1 MSTHLP
7 SAPYRFLGAE
17 LHPAQRVLRVDGRE
31 AQVGARAFDLLL
43 ALVER
48 RDRVVPKGELLDLVW
63 PRVVVEENNLQVHVS
78 SLRKLL
84 GPRAI
89 STVPGRGYR
98 FVAPL
103 HDEPAPVATPVREAA
118 VAAPESRTNLS
129 VPTSPLLGRDA
140 DMTLLGSLLERHRI
154 VTVVGAGGIGKSRLA
169 QAASLAQAARWRD
182 GAWWVELAGLADP
195 ALLAHAVA
203 QPLGLSVS
211 ERDAGVQ
218 TLIEALAGRELLVV
232 LDNCEHL
239 LEPVALLVDRL
250 LKAAPG
256 VRVLATS
263 QEPLRVEGEQQHR
276 LEPLAVPEDASVP
289 QARDYGAVALFEA
302 RVRAGAPR
310 FELAEADLPLAID
323 LCRRLDGLPLAI
335 ELAAARVPLLG
346 LRAVHGR
353 LRERFQLLTAGSR
366 TALRRHQTL
375 RAALEW
381 SHMLLDDAQRA
392 LFRRLGT
399 FSGGFTMSLAQALS
413 ADPGHDEWA
422 VLEQLAALVDK
433 SLVMA
438 DGCEPVRYRLLESAR
453 AFALE
458 QLAAAAETPAALRRH
473 AETMLAFLR
482 HADDGNMDSTLRSD
496 EYAVLVLPEV
506 DNLRAAWSWAAGE
519 DGDRAIAIALAAHA
533 GPLIDY
539 STEFA
544 EWLLAVRA
552 EVVPDA
558 VDRATEARYWR
569 ALAAGNMQGIR
580 TVPEMLE
587 AARRATAI
595 YRTLGR
601 PRRLFGALRL
611 TGVWSRMLGDEAAGR
626 AAVEEAAAL
635 VGPDWP
641 AEFRIVVLRL
651 RAWASRTSGR
661 HDEAATLYGE
671 SVRLARE
678 AGDWRLEVIARGNVC
693 DHLWE
698 LGRFDEAAADLRAM
712 LAALPER
719 PVADYD
725 RVDMLGSLFGVLG
738 EAGRIDE
745 AAAVAHEALPVMRR
759 MPKYRLEP
767 CALLAW
773 RLGHPEAAARLLGAL
788 GARERAGFD
797 ARQINEE
804 RIAKATRAG
813 LSQVLPEAL
822 IDAEMAR
829 GEGMGNAEVCDL
841 LAEALAKPV
850 LR

>member
-1 MSTHLP
+1 MP
-7 SAPYRFLGAE
+7 RCP
-17 LHPAQRVLRVDGRE
+17 
-31 AQVGARAFDLLL
+31 
-43 ALVER
+43 R
-48 RDRVVPKGELLDLVW
+48 R
-63 PRVVVEENNLQVHVS
+63 
-78 SLRKLL
+78 
-84 GPRAI
+84 
-89 STVPGRGYR
+89 
-98 FVAPL
+98 
-103 HDEPAPVATPVREAA
+103 
-118 VAAPESRTNLS
+118 
-129 VPTSPLLGRDA
+129 
-140 DMTLLGSLLERHRI
+140 
-154 VTVVGAGGIGKSRLA
+154 
-169 QAASLAQAARWRD
+169 
-182 GAWWVELAGLADP
+182 
-195 ALLAHAVA
+195 
-203 QPLGLSVS
+203 
-211 ERDAGVQ
+211 
-218 TLIEALAGRELLVV
+218 
-232 LDNCEHL
+232 
-239 LEPVALLVDRL
+239 
-250 LKAAPG
+250 
-256 VRVLATS
+256 
-263 QEPLRVEGEQQHR
+263 
-276 LEPLAVPEDASVP
+276 
-289 QARDYGAVALFEA
+289 
-302 RVRAGAPR
+302 APR
-310 FELAEADLPLAID
+310 TAR
-323 LCRRLDGLPLAI
+323 RRLDGLPLAI

-539 STEFA
+539 SAEFA

-635 VGPDWP
+635 VGPDSP
-641 AEFRIVVLRL
+641 
-651 RAWASRTSGR
+651 
-661 HDEAATLYGE
+661 
-671 SVRLARE
+671 
-678 AGDWRLEVIARGNVC
+678 
-693 DHLWE
+693 
-698 LGRFDEAAADLRAM
+698 
-712 LAALPER
+712 
-719 PVADYD
+719 
-725 RVDMLGSLFGVLG
+725 
-738 EAGRIDE
+738 
-745 AAAVAHEALPVMRR
+745 
-759 MPKYRLEP
+759 
-767 CALLAW
+767 
-773 RLGHPEAAARLLGAL
+773 
-788 GARERAGFD
+788 
-797 ARQINEE
+797 
-804 RIAKATRAG
+804 
-813 LSQVLPEAL
+813 
-822 IDAEMAR
+822 
-829 GEGMGNAEVCDL
+829 
-841 LAEALAKPV
+841 
-850 LR
+850 